1 MASPKT
7 FIRFLIVYALV
18 CVWIN
23 EISLPHSMKK
33 NSNAFTCTKIQC
45 SIKELHF
52 SINKCTFV
60 GFSIWKMQ
68 FLYFLSCNFSSFSNL
83 LHHFCPTTWNPFRST
98 ISNEVLHCMVVY
110 VVVVVFFL
118 FSTLH
123 LRERL
128 TNNDLKNINN
138 EPGERERNRKGL
150 LQSLFRFQVEYS
162 LIQTAF
168 VCILAFIFAGVFNFK
183 WHKQSRGF

>member
-1 MASPKT
+1 MLALAFGKCSF
-7 FIRFLIVYALV
+7 FIFFHAIFLLFPTYCIIFAQQ
-18 CVWIN
+18 
-23 EISLPHSMKK
+23 HG
-33 NSNAFTCTKIQC
+33 T
-45 SIKELHF
+45 HF
-52 SINKCTFV
+52 EA
-60 GFSIWKMQ
+60 
-68 FLYFLSCNFSSFSNL
+68 
-83 LHHFCPTTWNPFRST
+83 PFRMKFCT
-98 ISNEVLHCMVVY
+98 VWLFMLLLL
-110 VVVVVFFL
+110 FFL